1 MGARSHANTDYKGRR
16 FNRLVARSHDPLN
29 RKNGTYWWFM
39 CDCGA
44 YKSMRVSNVVTG
56 KTKSCGCLRDD
67 YLLIAKQNA
76 AAAPVLR
83 HALQLASD
91 IIYSG
96 RVPTAAE
103 KKEIEEALDGQ
114 SCDGTVQ

>member
-1 MGARSHANTDYKGRR
+1 MGAKSHANTDYKGRR

-39 CDCGA
+39 CDCGN

-67 YLLIAKQNA
+67 YLLIAKRNA
-76 AAAPVLR
+76 LAAPALR
-83 HALQLASD
+83 HALQLAVD
-91 IIYSG
+91 IIYG
-96 RVPTAAE
+96 ERRATADE
-103 KKEIEEALDGQ
+103 KKQMDDALNE
-114 SCDGTVQ
+114 

>member
-1 MGARSHANTDYKGRR
+1 MGAKSHANTNYKGRR

-39 CDCGA
+39 CDCGN

-76 AAAPVLR
+76 MAAPALR
-83 HALQLASD
+83 RCLQLAVDLFECKREPQDSELKAM
-91 IIYSG
+91 
-96 RVPTAAE
+96 R
-103 KKEIEEALDGQ
+103 EALNGQ
-114 SCDGTVQ
+114 IL